1 MEELKKLTLTMVKSI
16 VDKEDS
22 VSVELKDSE
31 KGPLLEIKVAK
42 EDVGKVIGKKG
53 RIASSL
59 RTIVRAA
66 AAKSGHKVLLN
77 VFNKP
82 A

>member
-1 MEELKKLTLTMVKSI
+1 MEELKNLTLTMVKSI
-16 VDKEDS
+16 VDKEEG
-22 VSVELKDSE
+22 VSVEIKESE
-31 KGPLLEIKVAK
+31 KGPLLEIRVAK
-42 EDVGKVIGKKG
+42 DDVGKVIGKQG

-59 RTIVRAA
+59 RVIVRAA
-66 AAKSGHKVLLN
+66 AAKSGKKVLLN

>member
-1 MEELKKLTLTMVKSI
+1 MEELRELTLVIVKSI
-16 VDKEDS
+16 VDNEDAAT
-22 VSVELKDSE
+22 VEVKDSE

-42 EDVGKVIGKKG
+42 DDVGKVIGKKG
-53 RIASSL
+53 RIATSL
-59 RTIVRAA
+59 RTIIKAA
-66 AAKSGHKVLLN
+66 AAKSGNKVLLN

>member
-1 MEELKKLTLTMVKSI
+1 MEELKNLTLTMVKSI
-16 VDKEDS
+16 VDKEEG
-22 VSVELKDSE
+22 VSVEIKESD

-42 EDVGKVIGKKG
+42 DDVGKVIGKQG

-59 RTIVRAA
+59 RIIVRAA
-66 AAKSGHKVLLN
+66 AAKSGKKVLLN